1 MINLAFHNIRI
12 AWRNLMKYK
21 VQNIISVLCLAVGM
35 VVFSLTFILSQRTWQ
50 YFKRGSGDSHRA
62 KVELFTKQDSLVFI
76 KPSVIQR
83 VANSHLPSI
92 KFIDIYDWN
101 MSTTQNIIDL
111 DGKTHQMNIYW
122 KWISP
127 EHLNYLGLRS
137 AITGKRIPVLKP
149 GDVIMSKWM
158 LKCTFGLDVNPI
170 GYTLETAPECNG
182 RKYNTIIDVVDT
194 GDWLLAEENLYVV
207 TDQLKEFAEDA
218 STYMKQFDVI
228 LAKGKADK
236 DLQKDLQKVLPEYKV
251 TAKSGYLRMD
261 IKEDIT
267 IMVFVGCSILII
279 GLFGF
284 LKTQIQLFRLRQRE
298 MGLRQCMGAQQ
309 EQLFSLMMWEVAI
322 VFFFVTLI
330 VLGLTGLLAEYA
342 VPIIENVTDGVH
354 VDMSHTYATELWIC
368 LITFL
373 VTTGIAA
380 LSVRRVITMPLSEV
394 VGKSRRVSTKGRSLL
409 IVSQMVICQ
418 LLIFIL
424 VSVLYFGDIM
434 GDVYD
439 RKPANQDALRRCI
452 VTNNSIWK
460 PEFKDSIPYLK
471 HVYGSTHVATASF
484 RQDLKEG
491 DTPFFPRG
499 VREEN
504 DSTRYCVY
512 TVVLTDEHIFSL
524 LNLELFPSDTEE
536 KNRSILAPIYAPS
549 DRADELRRKLGLRKA
564 PTEYR
569 IFEKDRQ
576 AEKIGYVR
584 SESVALGWNEHI
596 ENPPFFLCDQ
606 EYFLNKDTIDFRV
619 WKDFLNAYEGY
630 GVQHDILFIA
640 KPGEYKKAEQE
651 LTNLYQKSG
660 KYTMI
665 EAPIENL
672 YESVFSD
679 LCMIELMIQ
688 IMFIMAIVA
697 LLCIVLTL
705 FSSVS
710 LDTRGRQKEVAVRKA
725 HGAGME
731 QIMWLFGKQ
740 YVWQLIISSIISL
753 IFCLAY
759 AVLFRQA
766 DVVPEFT
773 VPYLCA
779 IFFIALITLLT
790 IGYKIYRVSKLD
802 PAKIIKKE

>member
-1 MINLAFHNIRI
+1 MNYELKMHNIRI

-21 VQNIISVLCLAVGM
+21 VQNIIAVLCLAVGM
-35 VVFSLTFILSQRTWQ
+35 VFFSLTFILTQRTWQ
-50 YFKRGSGDSHRA
+50 YFKRVGGDSHRA
-62 KVELFTKQDSLVFI
+62 KVELFTKQDSLVFVE
-76 KPSVIQR
+76 PSVIQR

-92 KFIDIYDWN
+92 EFIDIHDWE
-101 MSTTQNIIDL
+101 MSTRQNIIDL
-111 DGKTHQMNIYW
+111 DGKTHQVNIYW

-158 LKCTFGLDVNPI
+158 LKSTFGLNVNPI
-170 GYTLETAPECNG
+170 GYTLEIAPECNG

-207 TDQLKEFAEDA
+207 TDQLKEFAEGA
-218 STYMKQFDVI
+218 STYMKQFDII
-228 LAKGKADK
+228 LAKGKTDK

-251 TAKSGYLRMD
+251 TAKSEYLHMD
-261 IKEDIT
+261 IKDIT
-267 IMVFVGCSILII
+267 ILTFVGCSILII

-330 VLGLTGLLAEYA
+330 VLGLTSLLAEYA
-342 VPIIENVTDGVH
+342 VPIIENVTDGIR

-380 LSVRRVITMPLSEV
+380 LSVRRVITMPLSDV
-394 VGKSRRVSTKGRSLL
+394 VGKSHRVSTKGRSLL

-424 VSVLYFGDIM
+424 VSFFYFGDIM

-471 HVYGSTHVATASF
+471 HVSGSTHVAQAHF

-524 LNLELFPSDTEE
+524 LDLELFPSDTEE
-536 KNRSILAPIYAPS
+536 KNRSILSPIYAPL
-549 DRADELRRKLGLRKA
+549 DCADELRQKLGLRKA

-596 ENPPFFLCDQ
+596 ENPPFYLCDQ
-606 EYFLNKDTIDFRV
+606 KYFLNKDTIDFRV

-630 GVQHDILFIA
+630 NVQHDILFIA

-651 LTNLYQKSG
+651 LTNLYQKLG
-660 KYTMI
+660 KYTMT
-665 EAPIENL
+665 EAPMENL

-679 LCMIELMIQ
+679 LRMIELMIQ

-697 LLCIVLTL
+697 LLCIVMTL

-710 LDTRGRQKEVAVRKA
+710 LDTRGRQKEVAIRKT
-725 HGAGME
+725 HGAGMK
-731 QIMWLFGKQ
+731 QILWLFGKQ

-753 IFCLAY
+753 IFCISY
-759 AVLFRQA
+759 AVLFVQA
-766 DVVPEFT
+766 DSVPEFMT
-773 VPYLCA
+773 PYLCA
-779 IFFIALITLLT
+779 LIIVALVTLLT
-790 IGYKIYRVSKLD
+790 VGYKIYRVSKLD